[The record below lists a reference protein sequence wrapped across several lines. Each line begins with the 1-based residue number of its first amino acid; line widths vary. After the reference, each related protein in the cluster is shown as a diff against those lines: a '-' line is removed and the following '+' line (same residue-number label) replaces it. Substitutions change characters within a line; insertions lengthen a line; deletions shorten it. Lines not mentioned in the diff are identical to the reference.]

1 MTDAL
6 GFTRRLP
13 TAGSPAVLLVAG
25 VLHRL
30 RSGFASLR
38 RGCARPPSLWRQRAG
53 RLLSS
58 LPAARTTQPAE
69 GLQAALFS
77 ERGQWAAGQMV
88 RLKQQQQQPP
98 ASNHPLPQQQLAP
111 LFHLCTC
118 TSGRLG
124 LLPINPPHQ
133 LS

>member
-1 MTDAL
+1 MTNAL

-13 TAGSPAVLLVAG
+13 TAALLCCWWQGYFTA
-25 VLHRL
+25 
-30 RSGFASLR
+30 
-38 RGCARPPSLWRQRAG
+38 CARALLPCEGAVCALLHCGVNPQV

-77 ERGQWAAGQMV
+77 KRGQWAAGQMV
-88 RLKQQQQQPP
+88 RLKQQQEQPP
-98 ASNHPLPQQQLAP
+98 ASSHPLPQQQLAP

-118 TSGRLG
+118 TSDRLG
-124 LLPINPPHQ
+124 LLLINPPHQ